1 MGGRLPCGPTGQERS
16 GMMRHNG
23 IAKPHLFDRCQNIP
37 PVEWFQR
44 EEVREDDDP
53 APITRQT
60 ALACDLLL
68 VWTVAFWA
76 WIGWVVYAW
85 VLA

>member
-1 MGGRLPCGPTGQERS
+1 
-16 GMMRHNG
+16 MRHNG
-23 IAKPHLFDRCQNIP
+23 RAKPPLCDRCQNIP

-60 ALACDLLL
+60 ALVWDLLLALLL
-68 VWTVAFWA
+68 VWTVAL
-76 WIGWVVYAW
+76 IGWVVYVW